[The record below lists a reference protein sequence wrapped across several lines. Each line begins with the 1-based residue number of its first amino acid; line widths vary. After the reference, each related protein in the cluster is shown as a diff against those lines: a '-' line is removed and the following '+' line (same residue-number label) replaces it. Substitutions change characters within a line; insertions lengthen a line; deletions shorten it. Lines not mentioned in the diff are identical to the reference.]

1 MILHTNNKLF
11 EDAVVATAQKLKIP
25 EIYIEKDYWVTVALH
40 AIFHSKIADEAVF
53 KGGTALSK
61 CHKLINRF
69 SEDVDMVV
77 LNNSGESGNKLKNKL
92 KSISEAVNSVM
103 PEIDYPGITNKMGM
117 IRKTAHQYQKQKF
130 NGIFGQ
136 IREEIKIE
144 SSWLGSS
151 EPYIIAEVSSYIYEM
166 MVGANQNELIS
177 KYNMKPFPVK
187 VLSKERTFCE
197 KIMSLVRFSHT
208 ERPFEDLSNKIR
220 HIYDLNEMLNNEEV
234 DTFFKT
240 SEFDN
245 LLIKVANDDV
255 LSFKNNNTWLKHHPS
270 NAIIFAKAN
279 ETWDKIKS
287 NYRTKFKDLVFG
299 ELPTELSLINS
310 LKLIHDRLST
320 LKWNIKV

>member
-1 MILHTNNKLF
+1 MILHTNKKLF
-11 EDAVVATAQKLKIP
+11 EDAVVATAQKLKIS

-92 KSISEAVNSVM
+92 KAISEAVNSVM

-136 IREEIKIE
+136 IREEIIIE

-166 MVGANQNELIS
+166 MVGVNQNELIS

-187 VLSKERTFCE
+187 VLSKERYT
-197 KIMSLVRFSHT
+197 I
-208 ERPFEDLSNKIR
+208 
-220 HIYDLNEMLNNEEV
+220 
-234 DTFFKT
+234 
-240 SEFDN
+240 
-245 LLIKVANDDV
+245 
-255 LSFKNNNTWLKHHPS
+255 
-270 NAIIFAKAN
+270 
-279 ETWDKIKS
+279 
-287 NYRTKFKDLVFG
+287 
-299 ELPTELSLINS
+299 
-310 LKLIHDRLST
+310 
-320 LKWNIKV
+320 